1 MFSHE
6 KIKATEPEQHDNPR
20 TPDVSYSMPAHILR
34 SSAILRL
41 EMRLCFLV
49 DREGLRSRQHDGGQ
63 ANGEKARSASRNELT
78 PSVSTCKAIPFILSA
93 PAIFQTA
100 LPIQLV
106 HYCVSRHS
114 EERWT
119 KQANKHRFRQT
130 GSVNT
135 FTEQNDDGGSLEMRK
150 GATAAASSASIHREN
165 ETMSGFD
172 SD

>member
-63 ANGEKARSASRNELT
+63 ANGEKARSASRYGMIEPSESALIEPCRNELT

-106 HYCVSRHS
+106 HYCVPRHS

-119 KQANKHRFRQT
+119 KQVHRALYSF
-130 GSVNT
+130 
-135 FTEQNDDGGSLEMRK
+135 
-150 GATAAASSASIHREN
+150 
-165 ETMSGFD
+165 
-172 SD
+172 